1 MRGEQL
7 GLLMVITKDYR
18 SRSNNNNR
26 NKEDNEFLLLS
37 FVTSASGAS
46 HFNKRNHFLSF
57 SPSVSLVW
65 PCFRSTTYRSSRTT
79 TVVTI

>member
-57 SPSVSLVW
+57 SPCLVW
-65 PCFRSTTYRSSRTT
+65 PFFRSTTFRSSRTT

>member
-46 HFNKRNHFLSF
+46 HFN
-57 SPSVSLVW
+57 
-65 PCFRSTTYRSSRTT
+65 
-79 TVVTI
+79 I